1 MIKSGS
7 MEGLSW
13 ENIEMR
19 FNTFVIR
26 LVSSMQQVNT
36 VFVFTTVAGQT
47 KICDVQGMRCLGN
60 YSGKN

>member
-7 MEGLSW
+7 IEGLSSK
-13 ENIEMR
+13 NIEMGLI
-19 FNTFVIR
+19 NFVGLSVVI
-26 LVSSMQQVNT
+26 LLVNT
-36 VFVFTTVAGQT
+36 VFVFMTVAGQT